1 MLADPEAMAR
11 LDKKLG
17 AFPWLAGDEVVEFS
31 DYLFSLIKRERLE
44 TLVVLANDVFKY
56 QDAYVKEELLK

>member
-1 MLADPEAMAR
+1 MAR

-17 AFPWLAGDEVVEFS
+17 AFPWLSGDEVVAHS
-31 DYLFSLIKRERLE
+31 DYLFSLITRENLE

-56 QDAYVKEELLK
+56 QDAFVKEELLN

>member
-17 AFPWLAGDEVVEFS
+17 AFPWLAGEEVQAHS
-31 DYLFSLIKRERLE
+31 DYLFSLITKERLE
-44 TLVVLANDVFKY
+44 TLVVLAKEVFKY
-56 QDAYVKEELLK
+56 KDAYVKTELLK

>member
-1 MLADPEAMAR
+1 MINDPEAMAR

-17 AFPWLAGDEVVEFS
+17 AFPWLAGEEVIAHS
-31 DYLFSLIKRERLE
+31 DYLFSLITRENLE